1 MKGVAAEIESTQP
14 PLEEWRKF
22 IYCHSMT
29 GTVLGEVDHFAEQT
43 GRPKLSPTSV
53 AHFSQNKLVP
63 LLMERARMLGN
74 KEGCPDSRL
83 ESFRTLES
91 RSNHVEQVT
100 SIETETVVKGNSG
113 AAAIGRILEGYTC
126 IDFET
131 AKGGVTASLVP
142 IKIPFREGSADR
154 SFNLRHP
161 EEITSTTDE
170 VERKVTSLPS
180 LTVHSK
186 YLVAADGASSGVRTR
201 LGITLEGDDEIESL
215 LSVHFRCEG
224 LHEKLE
230 GREAMLYFVFNQEV
244 IMVVV
249 AHDMKKG
256 EFVAQ
261 IPYYPPQQNPEE
273 FTPQVR
279 LLWSHLCVHWICKLS
294 STQTGCSECRSSALL
309 HSVHLVRIQK
319 QGNALF
325 SGYVV
330 GKTSCIPSSSKH
342 NP

>member
-1 MKGVAAEIESTQP
+1 MDNQTRLLIARPNEASRSSYWQIFRQINGVAAEIESTQP

-22 IYCHSMT
+22 VYCHSMT

-43 GRPKLSPTSV
+43 GRPNLSPTSV

-63 LLMERARMLGN
+63 LLMAKARMLGN
-74 KEGCPDSRL
+74 KEGCPESRL

-100 SIETETVVKGNSG
+100 SIKTETVVKGNSG
-113 AAAIGRILEGYTC
+113 AAAIGQVLEGYTC
-126 IDFET
+126 VDFET
-131 AKGGVTASLVP
+131 AKGGLTASLVP
-142 IKIPFREGSADR
+142 VETPLWNGSAKN
-154 SFNLRHP
+154 SFNYSHLQ
-161 EEITSTTDE
+161 EITNKVDE
-170 VERKVTSLPS
+170 AQRGRAPVTSLPS
-180 LTVHSK
+180 MTVHSK

-215 LSVHFRCEG
+215 LSVHFKCEG
-224 LHEKLE
+224 LHEKLK
-230 GREAMLYFVFNQEV
+230 GRQAMLYFVFNQEV

-294 STQTGCSECRSSALL
+294 STQTGCSECR
-309 HSVHLVRIQK
+309 
-319 QGNALF
+319 
-325 SGYVV
+325 
-330 GKTSCIPSSSKH
+330 
-342 NP
+342 